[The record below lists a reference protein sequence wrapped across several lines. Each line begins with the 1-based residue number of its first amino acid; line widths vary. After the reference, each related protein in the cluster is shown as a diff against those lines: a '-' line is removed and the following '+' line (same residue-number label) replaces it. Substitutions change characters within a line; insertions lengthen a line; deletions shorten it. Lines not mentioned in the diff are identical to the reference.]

1 MKRNKYLIVDTETK
15 TVNGKIFAYAIGF
28 MVVDR
33 YDHIYE
39 KCEFLIK
46 ETIQDYKI
54 NLDKYV
60 DVPVIIASA
69 KSVRRLLSRL
79 ISDYDI
85 KAIIAHNATHDKT
98 ALHNTLNGLDVI
110 PWLCTYRTAL
120 KTVCQYKTYPYKTKT
135 GLPSATAENLYRYI
149 KNQDDFI
156 QTHTALDD
164 CMVCYAIYLKEYRS
178 HRCKMVTIE

>member
-1 MKRNKYLIVDTETK
+1 MKNKYIILDTETK
-15 TVNGKIFAYAIGF
+15 TVNGNIYAYAVGF

-33 YDHIYE
+33 YNRIYE
-39 KCEFLIK
+39 QWEFLIK

-60 DVPVIIASA
+60 DSPVIIASA
-69 KSVRRLLSRL
+69 KSVKRLLLRL

-85 KAIIAHNATHDKT
+85 KAIIAHNAPHDKT
-98 ALHNTLNGLDVI
+98 ALNNTLGGVDIV

-120 KTVCQYKTYPYKTKT
+120 KTVCNYKTYPYKTKT

-178 HRCKMVTIE
+178 HKCKMVTIE

>member
-1 MKRNKYLIVDTETK
+1 MKNKYIILDTETK

-33 YDHIYE
+33 YDRIYE
-39 KCEFLIK
+39 KCEFLIQ
-46 ETIQDYKI
+46 EIIQDYKI

-60 DVPVIIASA
+60 NAPVIIASA
-69 KSVRRLLSRL
+69 KSVKRLLLRL
-79 ISDYDI
+79 IKDYNI
-85 KAIIAHNATHDKT
+85 KAIIAHNAPHDKT
-98 ALHNTLNGLDVI
+98 ALNNTLGGLDIV

-120 KTVCQYKTYPYKTKT
+120 KTICKYKTYPYKTKT
-135 GLPSATAENLYRYI
+135 GLSSATAQDLYRYI

-164 CMVCYAIYLKEYRS
+164 WWYVIRYI
-178 HRCKMVTIE
+178 

>member
-1 MKRNKYLIVDTETK
+1 MKNKYIILDTETK
-15 TVNGKIFAYAIGF
+15 TVNGKIFAYAVGF

-33 YDHIYE
+33 YNRIYDSY
-39 KCEFLIK
+39 EFLIQ
-46 ETIQDYKI
+46 EIIQDYKI
-54 NLDKYV
+54 NLDKYSNK
-60 DVPVIIASA
+60 PVIIASI
-69 KSVRRLLSRL
+69 KSIKQLLLEL
-79 ISDYDI
+79 IEDYDI
-85 KAIIAHNATHDKT
+85 KAIIAHNAPHDKT
-98 ALHNTLNGLDVI
+98 ALNNTLGGLDIV

-120 KTVCQYKTYPYKTKT
+120 KTICKYKTYPYRTKT
-135 GLPSATAENLYRYI
+135 GLSSATAQDLYRYI

>member
-1 MKRNKYLIVDTETK
+1 MKNKYIILDTETK

-33 YDHIYE
+33 YDRIYE
-39 KCEFLIK
+39 KWEFLIQ
-46 ETIQDYKI
+46 EIIQDYKI
-54 NLDKYV
+54 NLDKYSNK
-60 DVPVIIASA
+60 PVIIASI
-69 KSVRRLLSRL
+69 KSIKQLLLEL
-79 ISDYDI
+79 IEDYGI
-85 KAIIAHNATHDKT
+85 KAIIAHNALHDKT
-98 ALHNTLNGLDVI
+98 ALNNTLGGLDIV

-120 KTVCQYKTYPYKTKT
+120 KTICKYKTYTYKTKT
-135 GLPSATAENLYRYI
+135 GLSSATAQDLYRYI

-164 CMVCYAIYLKEYRS
+164 CMVCYAIYLKEYHS

>member
-1 MKRNKYLIVDTETK
+1 MKNKYIILDTETK
-15 TVNGKIFAYAIGF
+15 TVNGKIFAYAVGF

-33 YDHIYE
+33 YDRIYDSY
-39 KCEFLIK
+39 EFLIQ
-46 ETIQDYKI
+46 EIIQDYKI
-54 NLDKYV
+54 NLNKCSNK
-60 DVPVIIASA
+60 PVIIASI
-69 KSVRRLLSRL
+69 KSIKQLLLEL
-79 ISDYDI
+79 IEDYGI

-98 ALHNTLNGLDVI
+98 ALYNTLNGLDVI

-120 KTVCQYKTYPYKTKT
+120 KTICKYKTYAYKTKT
-135 GLPSATAENLYRYI
+135 GLSSATAQDLYRYI

>member
-1 MKRNKYLIVDTETK
+1 MKNKYIILDTETK
-15 TVNGKIFAYAIGF
+15 TVNGNIFAYAIGF

-33 YDHIYE
+33 YNHIYDSY
-39 KCEFLIK
+39 EFLIQ
-46 ETIQDYKI
+46 EIIQDYKI
-54 NLDKYV
+54 NLDKYSNK
-60 DVPVIIASA
+60 PVIIANV
-69 KSVRRLLSRL
+69 KSIKQLLLEL
-79 ISDYDI
+79 IEDYDI
-85 KAIIAHNATHDKT
+85 KAIIAHNAPHDKT
-98 ALHNTLNGLDVI
+98 ALYNTLGGLDIV

-120 KTVCQYKTYPYKTKT
+120 KTICTYKTYPYKTKT
-135 GLPSATAENLYRYI
+135 GLSSATAQDLYRYI

>member
-1 MKRNKYLIVDTETK
+1 MKNKYLILDTETK
-15 TVNGKIFAYAIGF
+15 VIDGNIFAYAIGF

-33 YDHIYE
+33 YDRIYE
-39 KCEFLIK
+39 KWEFLIK

-60 DVPVIIASA
+60 DAPVIIASA
-69 KSVRRLLSRL
+69 KSVKRLLSR
-79 ISDYDI
+79 IIDDYNI

-98 ALHNTLNGLDVI
+98 ALYNTLNWLDVI

-120 KTVCQYKTYPYKTKT
+120 KTICKYKTYPYKTKT
-135 GLPSATAENLYRYI
+135 GLPSATAQNLYRYI
-149 KNQDDFI
+149 SNEDFI